1 SYFIQLEK
9 MPLTSNGKI
18 DRKALPL
25 PDGNIQTGVKYI
37 APRTSIELKLAEIW
51 KGILVL
57 KQIGIHDNFFHIG
70 GDSLKVLKLIQ
81 SIKEHMDAEISFQT
95 VFQAQ
100 TIELLAINL
109 MNGKIKLEDETK
121 FTPLT
126 YHGNTNVFCFPS
138 RIGIGMTYIEMAKL
152 LERDC
157 RIYTT
162 DFIDN
167 YTNYD
172 DMICEYV
179 ENIIQIQEQGPY
191 VFLGYSGGGNIA
203 FEVAKEMENKGLEVS
218 DIIML
223 DTTLWNAEVNERVR
237 EMFAEVQHDY
247 TNVPEWMTTKY
258 IQNKINKFTMYLNQ
272 LTNTGVVN
280 SNIHNVV
287 IDNSMS
293 KFKKEWVHAT
303 SKCYKEYEGYGTHDE
318 ILEPEFIDEN
328 IGIVK
333 GILKNIKHKSA
344 MNLV

>member
-1 SYFIQLEK
+1 
-9 MPLTSNGKI
+9 
-18 DRKALPL
+18 
-25 PDGNIQTGVKYI
+25 
-37 APRTSIELKLAEIW
+37 
-51 KGILVL
+51 
-57 KQIGIHDNFFHIG
+57 
-70 GDSLKVLKLIQ
+70 
-81 SIKEHMDAEISFQT
+81 MDAEISFQT